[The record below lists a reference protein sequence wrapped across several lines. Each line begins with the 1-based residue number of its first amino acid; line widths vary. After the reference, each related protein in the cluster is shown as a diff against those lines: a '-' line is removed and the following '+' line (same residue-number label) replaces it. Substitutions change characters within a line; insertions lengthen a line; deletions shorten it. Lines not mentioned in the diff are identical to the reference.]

1 MAHAYGQGRIDLN
14 DMSSEKHLWD
24 LNRLHTFVEVARSG
38 SLKAAALR
46 LGMAQPAISRQIAR
60 LESECKGRLFER
72 TGRGMVLTELGSRML
87 PLVERVLN
95 NADALTEGVTA
106 TSGMPFGDVR
116 IGMLPSLYRHIGVPL
131 FFVVRKRFPGIRLQF
146 FEGSA
151 GQIDQWLGLGN
162 LDIGLPYRYE
172 TSSGPEG
179 DPIISADS
187 CLVGPGGDRV
197 TTPSTVPFKA
207 LHELPLILPSAPS
220 GVRTTLDRLARQQG
234 VQLNIVVEADSTQLQ
249 TTIVAKGGAYTVL
262 PELAIT
268 DHLMRGEL
276 QAARIVDPVIER
288 RVTLALSS
296 AHPPSYAA
304 RCVAKVLREIVETSS
319 AIRKLQS

>member
-1 MAHAYGQGRIDLN
+1 
-14 DMSSEKHLWD
+14 MSVEKHLWD

-38 SLKAAALR
+38 SLKAAALK
-46 LGMAQPAISRQIAR
+46 LGMAQPAISRQVAR
-60 LESECKGRLFER
+60 LEIECKGRLFER

-87 PLVERVLN
+87 PMVERILGQS
-95 NADALTEGVTA
+95 DALTESVA
-106 TSGMPFGDVR
+106 SAAGMPFGDVR

-131 FFVVRKRFPGIRLQF
+131 FFTVRKRFPGVRLQF

-172 TSSGPEG
+172 SVSGPEG
-179 DPIISADS
+179 DPIIFADS
-187 CLVGPGGDRV
+187 CLVGPGGDRI
-197 TTPSTVPFKA
+197 TAADSVPFKI
-207 LHELPLILPSAPS
+207 LHQLPLILPSAPS
-220 GVRTTLDRLARQQG
+220 GVRSTLDRLARQQG
-234 VQLNIVVEADSTQLQ
+234 IELNIVVEADSTQLQ

-268 DHLMRGEL
+268 DHLLRGEL

-296 AHPPSYAA
+296 AHPPSYAT
-304 RCVAKVLREIVETSS
+304 RCVAKVMREIVENSS
-319 AIRKLQS
+319 VMRYRGA

>member
-1 MAHAYGQGRIDLN
+1 
-14 DMSSEKHLWD
+14 MSTEKHLWD

-38 SLKAAALR
+38 SLKAASLK
-46 LGMAQPAISRQIAR
+46 LGMAQPAISRQMAR

-87 PLVERVLN
+87 PMVERMLGQ
-95 NADALTEGVTA
+95 ADELTESVASTAGV
-106 TSGMPFGDVR
+106 PFGDVR

-131 FFVVRKRFPGIRLQF
+131 FFAARKSYPGVRLQF

-172 TSSGPEG
+172 SNSGPEG

-187 CLVGPGGDRV
+187 CLVGPGGDRL
-197 TTPSTVPFKA
+197 TSRDSVPFKT

-220 GVRTTLDRLARQQG
+220 GVRSTLDRLARQQG
-234 VQLNIVVEADSTQLQ
+234 IELNIVVEADSTQLQ

-268 DHLMRGEL
+268 DYLARGEL

-288 RVTLALSS
+288 RVTLVLSS

-304 RCVAKVLREIVETSS
+304 RCIAKLMREIVENSPILRTN
-319 AIRKLQS
+319 RKGA

>member
-1 MAHAYGQGRIDLN
+1 
-14 DMSSEKHLWD
+14 MSTEKHLWD

-38 SLKAAALR
+38 SLKAASLK
-46 LGMAQPAISRQIAR
+46 LGMAQPAISRQMAR
-60 LESECKGRLFER
+60 LETECKGRLFER

-87 PLVERVLN
+87 PLVERILSQ
-95 NADALTEGVTA
+95 ADTLTESVA
-106 TSGMPFGDVR
+106 SAAGMPFGDVR

-131 FFVVRKRFPGIRLQF
+131 FFAARKHYPGVRLQF

-151 GQIDQWLGLGN
+151 GQIDQWLGLGT

-172 TSSGPEG
+172 SASGPDG
-179 DPIISADS
+179 DAIISADS
-187 CLVGPGGDRV
+187 CLVGPSGDRI
-197 TTPSTVPFKA
+197 TAADTVPFKA

-220 GVRTTLDRLARQQG
+220 GVRTTLDRVARQLG
-234 VQLNIVVEADSTQLQ
+234 IALNIVVEADSTQLQ

-268 DHLMRGEL
+268 DFLVRGEL
-276 QAARIVDPVIER
+276 QAARIVDPVVKR
-288 RVTLALSS
+288 RVTLAMSS

-304 RCVAKVLREIVETSS
+304 RCVAKLMKEIVENS
-319 AIRKLQS
+319 AMLRMHRE